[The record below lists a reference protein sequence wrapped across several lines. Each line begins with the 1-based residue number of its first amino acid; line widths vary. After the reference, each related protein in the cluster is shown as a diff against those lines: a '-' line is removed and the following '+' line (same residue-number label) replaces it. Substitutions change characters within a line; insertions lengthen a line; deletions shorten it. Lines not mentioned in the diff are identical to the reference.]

1 MTTPTPEAAPASA
14 ERSGRRGVTRRR
26 LLLILTAI
34 FGVSLCAFLAYQRLY
49 GRVYESTE
57 DAYVG
62 GNLVQ
67 LMPQVSGT
75 VLTIYADDT
84 DLVHAGQVI
93 VTLDAADRDIALE
106 QAEAELA
113 KAVREVRALFAG
125 RDQLTAE
132 VAVRRAELARAQSD
146 VERRE
151 GLTARGLVPR
161 EELDHARDALN
172 SAQASLQAAHE
183 TLAATRA
190 RIDGTTV
197 GNHPNVMHAAAR
209 VKDAYLAVQRTTIHA
224 PVTGYIAK
232 RSVQVGQRV
241 EPGLAMMAIVPLD
254 NLWVDANFK
263 EVQLQ
268 RHAHWSGGAHYCG
281 YIRKARRV

>member
-1 MTTPTPEAAPASA
+1 
-14 ERSGRRGVTRRR
+14 
-26 LLLILTAI
+26 
-34 FGVSLCAFLAYQRLY
+34 
-49 GRVYESTE
+49 
-57 DAYVG
+57 
-62 GNLVQ
+62 VQ

-84 DLVHAGQVI
+84 DLVHAGQAI

-132 VAVRRAELARAQSD
+132 VGVRRAELARAQSD

-190 RIDGTTV
+190 RT
-197 GNHPNVMHAAAR
+197 AR
-209 VKDAYLAVQRTTIHA
+209 PSRIIRT
-224 PVTGYIAK
+224 
-232 RSVQVGQRV
+232 
-241 EPGLAMMAIVPLD
+241 
-254 NLWVDANFK
+254 
-263 EVQLQ
+263 
-268 RHAHWSGGAHYCG
+268 
-281 YIRKARRV
+281 

>member
-1 MTTPTPEAAPASA
+1 MTTPTPEAVSASR
-14 ERSGRRGVTRRR
+14 ERSDGPGLSRRR

-34 FGVSLCAFLAYQRLY
+34 FAAGLCAYLAYQRLY

-67 LMPQVSGT
+67 LMPQVSGS

-84 DLVHAGQVI
+84 DLVHAGQAI

-132 VAVRRAELARAQSD
+132 VGVRRAELARAQSD

-161 EELDHARDALN
+161 RTGSRTRCAEQRAGF
-172 SAQASLQAAHE
+172 SA
-183 TLAATRA
+183 
-190 RIDGTTV
+190 
-197 GNHPNVMHAAAR
+197 
-209 VKDAYLAVQRTTIHA
+209 
-224 PVTGYIAK
+224 
-232 RSVQVGQRV
+232 
-241 EPGLAMMAIVPLD
+241 
-254 NLWVDANFK
+254 
-263 EVQLQ
+263 
-268 RHAHWSGGAHYCG
+268 SGS
-281 YIRKARRV
+281 